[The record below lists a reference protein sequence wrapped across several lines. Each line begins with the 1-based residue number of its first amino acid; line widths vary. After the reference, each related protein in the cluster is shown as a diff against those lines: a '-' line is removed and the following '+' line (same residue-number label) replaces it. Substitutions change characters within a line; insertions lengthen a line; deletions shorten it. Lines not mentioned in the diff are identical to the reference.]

1 MDKTTTPH
9 QSGQPDN
16 PATPPPV
23 PGHGMARFAAA
34 QSTPDVACRSN
45 NQVRRVAFAKPD
57 CCAHA
62 DMGLRRGGGVEHSHF
77 DDARGQRTSGDREVD
92 LAGCRPS

>member
-1 MDKTTTPH
+1 
-9 QSGQPDN
+9 
-16 PATPPPV
+16 
-23 PGHGMARFAAA
+23 
-34 QSTPDVACRSN
+34 VACRSN